1 MFTAAKK
8 VSNLVWIIDDNKKQ
22 LDGPTD
28 EILPAFDF
36 RAKFEAFGFDAVRV
50 DGHDVEQLYAALTKE
65 PADKPLAIIMDNVKG
80 RGVKAV
86 EETASNHSMTVK
98 PEVWDSYIEAVKAD
112 LENLKKEGGEA

>member
-50 DGHDVEQLYAALTKE
+50 DGQRR
-65 PADKPLAIIMDNVKG
+65 
-80 RGVKAV
+80 RGSS
-86 EETASNHSMTVK
+86 TAR
-98 PEVWDSYIEAVKAD
+98 
-112 LENLKKEGGEA
+112 